1 MTRGPGGALPER
13 DAEVLRPEEGVCL
26 WFKWGGSCH
35 QERGKTEGVPR
46 PGRCPDGFGGG
57 FGFCPSEAPAR
68 LQAEGG
74 LCSVSCF
81 CESV

>member
-1 MTRGPGGALPER
+1 M
-13 DAEVLRPEEGVCL
+13 LRPKEGVCL

-46 PGRCPDGFGGG
+46 PGRCPDRFGGL
-57 FGFCPSEAPAR
+57 GFCPSEAPVR

-81 CESV
+81 C